1 MKRIKD
7 NARDQG
13 ILFSGHY
20 VGDRLSK
27 DDEVFLFE
35 KLFNKLDISTIVK
48 SYSPEGGS
56 MFSPKD
62 QLAVI
67 LFAFHKGITSSV
79 KIAEIIL
86 YNLQFIYLAGGHII
100 HRRTIND
107 FRLKHIESIRK
118 IFESSVDLAIESGL
132 VRMNDIFALDG
143 SKIEA
148 NASFSMTRQKGEWEE
163 RQKLIV
169 EHVAKFLRDWEEQ
182 DNLEENLEKEKK
194 ERFDRINEKLDKIKE
209 QNKKEKSDSPEETVE
224 KDDKAENKLEKKK
237 TEKTSQAKEESSAIA
252 RKNRVKVNNA
262 ESAEELLDEYVKI
275 GSLLEQFEESN
286 EEMYISITD
295 PDCRIMKSDSITKE
309 CYNAQVI
316 SNNQVI
322 VAIDVTQDEN
332 DQDQLKS
339 MTEQLK
345 KNIGIEEK
353 IILTADAGYN
363 KGSNLAYIDN
373 EELID
378 PFISM
383 YDRSEKNNPERNE
396 FHKENF
402 TFDEEDES
410 WTCPSGERL
419 GFIKEFNRDDKKYT
433 RYGCDLKKCVF
444 CKLNKSCIKTKA
456 DIKRGYRTIEDD
468 GYVIYRK
475 EMRAKLQKE
484 ESKKIYSQRAGIVE
498 PVFGQIKNNRD
509 FTRFKLQGLRK
520 VKGEFTIMAVAH
532 NLGKLMKQLRREA
545 QMA

>member
-7 NARDQG
+7 NTRDQG
-13 ILFSGHY
+13 ILFSEHY

-35 KLFNKLDISTIVK
+35 KLFNKLDISAVTNA
-48 SYSPEGGS
+48 YSPEGGS

-79 KIAEIIL
+79 KIAELIL
-86 YNLQFIYLAGGHII
+86 YNLQFIYLAGGHVIS
-100 HRRTIND
+100 RRTVSD
-107 FRLKHIESIRK
+107 FRLKHVESIGK

-132 VRMNDIFALDG
+132 VQMKDIFALDG

-148 NASFSMTRQKGEWEE
+148 NASFSKTRQKVEWEE

-169 EHVAKFLRDWEEQ
+169 EHVAKFLKEWEKQ
-182 DNLEENLEKEKK
+182 DSLEDNLEKEKK
-194 ERFDRINEKLDKIKE
+194 ERFDRINEKLDKINK
-209 QNKKEKSDSPEETVE
+209 QNNIEKSDLSKEAVE
-224 KDDKAENKLEKKK
+224 KDDKKVDTKQKEE
-237 TEKTSQAKEESSAIA
+237 SPQAKEESSAIV
-252 RKNRVKVNNA
+252 RKNRVKVKDA
-262 ESAEELLDEYVKI
+262 ENAEELLDEYVKI
-275 GSLLEQFEESN
+275 YSLLEQFEDAD
-286 EEMYISITD
+286 EEMFISITD

-309 CYNAQVI
+309 CYNAQIV

-322 VAIDVTQDEN
+322 VALDVTQDEN
-332 DQDQLKS
+332 DQNQLKS

-345 KNIGIEEK
+345 ENIGIEEK

-363 KGSNLAYIDN
+363 KGSNLEYIN
-373 EELID
+373 KEELID

-383 YDRSEKNNPERNE
+383 YDRSEKKNPERNE

-402 TFDEEDES
+402 TFDENDKS
-410 WTCPSGERL
+410 WTCPSGKRL
-419 GFIKEFNRDDKKYT
+419 GFIKKFIRDNKKYT
-433 RYGCDLKKCVF
+433 LYGCTLNNCVF
-444 CKLNKSCIKTKA
+444 CKSNKSCLKTKA

-468 GYVIYRK
+468 GYVVYRK
-475 EMRAKLQKE
+475 EMRKKMHNE
-484 ESKKIYSQRAGIVE
+484 ESKKIYSQRGGIVE

-509 FTRFKLQGLRK
+509 FTRFKLKGLKK
-520 VKGEFTIMAVAH
+520 VKGEFTIMAIAH
-532 NLGKLMKQLRREA
+532 NLGKMMKQLNRE
-545 QMA
+545 MHMV

>member
-7 NARDQG
+7 NTRDQG
-13 ILFSGHY
+13 MLFSEHY

-35 KLFNKLDISTIVK
+35 KLFNKLDISAIENN
-48 SYSPEGGS
+48 YSPEGGS

-67 LFAFHKGITSSV
+67 LYAFHKGITSSV
-79 KIAEIIL
+79 KIAEL
-86 YNLQFIYLAGGHII
+86 MRYNLQFIYLAGGHII
-100 HRRTIND
+100 KRRTICD
-107 FRLKHIESIRK
+107 FRLKHLELIRK
-118 IFESSVDLAIESGL
+118 IFESSVDCAIESGL
-132 VRMNDIFALDG
+132 VQMNDVFALDG

-163 RQKLIV
+163 RKKSIV
-169 EHVAKFLRDWEEQ
+169 EHVDKFLRDWEEQ
-182 DNLEENLEKEKK
+182 DNFEENLEKEKK
-194 ERFDRINEKLDKIKE
+194 ERFDRINEKLDKIKK

-224 KDDKAENKLEKKK
+224 KDEKKVKEKK
-237 TEKTSQAKEESSAIA
+237 TEKASQTKEESSAIA
-252 RKNRVKVNNA
+252 RKNRVKVKDA

-275 GSLLEQFEESN
+275 DSLLERFEESE

-322 VAIDVTQDEN
+322 VAMDITQDEN

-363 KGSNLAYIDN
+363 KGANLAYIDN

-402 TFDEEDES
+402 TFDEDDES

-419 GFIKEFNRDDKKYT
+419 GFIKEFIRDDKKYT
-433 RYGCDLKKCVF
+433 LYGCDLKKCVF

-468 GYVIYRK
+468 GFVIYRK

-498 PVFGQIKNNRD
+498 PVFGQIKNNRV
-509 FTRFKLQGLRK
+509 FTRFRLQGLKK
-520 VKGEFTIMAVAH
+520 VQGEFTFMAIAH
-532 NLGKLMKQLRREA
+532 NMGKLMKQLRREA
-545 QMA
+545 QMV